1 MTKLVTF
8 TFFAL
13 MVVFALLVPQ
23 ASADFTKTP
32 IFDVRTDCLD
42 PRYCG
47 DADAGVVDA
56 IYVLYLEN
64 PDQSEDVVS
73 VSITIPAGYSIGPR
87 FITDKAGI
95 LAMSGVSK
103 SPQLWTTQLSVVTTT
118 TPLHFLISATGAT
131 LGEITI
137 IEPDNGKNPATPGRM
152 EMRFSGVIAL
162 MNHGCSAD
170 IKTESGFFINPESPG
185 TYSWAPSIANPTSGK
200 SVNMVP
206 RSGGSQTVEIFPH
219 GLHWKKLEN
228 TTSLATTEIQSSTAM
243 ETVATTS
250 TAVTITVPVQT
261 AVVQMTAQGVG
272 FAIIGIGA
280 GVAAVVAGLAVVA
293 TQPRTELYGFAGY
306 YYCRKHR
313 VPVLLINNRPW
324 CPIERKFLRN

>member
-13 MVVFALLVPQ
+13 IVVFALLVPQ
-23 ASADFTKTP
+23 ASADFSKTP

-73 VSITIPAGYSIGPR
+73 VSITIPVGYSIDPR
-87 FITDKAGI
+87 FITDKTGV
-95 LAMSGVSK
+95 LAMSGIGRN
-103 SPQLWTTQLSVVTTT
+103 PQLGTTQLSVVTTT
-118 TPLHFLISATGAT
+118 TPLHFLISVTGAT

-137 IEPDNGKNPATPGRM
+137 IEPDNGKNPAIPGRM

-170 IKTESGFFINPESPG
+170 IKTESGFFINPWWPG

-219 GLHWKKLEN
+219 GLHWRKLEN
-228 TTSLATTEIQSSTAM
+228 TTSSAN
-243 ETVATTS
+243 
-250 TAVTITVPVQT
+250 
-261 AVVQMTAQGVG
+261 TAQGVG

-280 GVAAVVAGLAVVA
+280 GVAAAVAGLAVIA
-293 TQPRTELYGFAGY
+293 THPRTELYGFAGY